1 VKQDAT
7 RAEGSHTLLY
17 LLIAAMVL
25 FWSANYI
32 IGKIALR
39 ELPPLLAGGLRVAMA
54 GVFMLPVYASQRGG
68 ATSWSRRDLPMLVY
82 LGVFGV
88 TLNQLFFM
96 IGLSQTS
103 VAHSALLIAM
113 TPIFVLLIAAIA
125 KQERITLRK
134 AAGMLIAFGGVGIL
148 NLLPVTG
155 PRPPCSQPTVVGD
168 VFIFLAAATF
178 ALFTVIGKTVSLRL
192 SGVTVNTFS
201 YLTGAV
207 ALAPI
212 AIWQGRDFAFARVSA
227 AGWMSLVYMA
237 LFSSVICYMIYYY
250 ALGHISASRVAAF
263 SYLQPVIA
271 TLMAAAVLRERVTLP
286 LIAGGAVIFAG
297 VFLTERG

>member
-7 RAEGSHTLLY
+7 RAAGSHTLLY
-17 LLIAAMVL
+17 ILIAAMVL

-32 IGKIALR
+32 IGKVALR
-39 ELPPLLAGGLRVAMA
+39 EFPPLLAGGLRMAMA
-54 GVFMLPVYASQRGG
+54 GLFMLPVYAWQRGG
-68 ATSWSRRDLPMLVY
+68 AASWSKRDLPMLVY

-96 IGLSQTS
+96 IGLSRTS
-103 VAHSALLIAM
+103 VAHSALVIAM
-113 TPIFVLLIAAIA
+113 TPIFVLIIAATV

-148 NLLPVTG
+148 NLMPVSG
-155 PRPPCSQPTVVGD
+155 PPGSQPTVVGD
-168 VFIFLAAATF
+168 LSVFLAAATF
-178 ALFTVIGKTVSLRL
+178 AVFTVIGKRVSLRL
-192 SGVTVNTFS
+192 SAVTVNTFS

-212 AIWQGRDFAFARVSA
+212 AIWQGRSFAFARVSA
-227 AGWMSLVYMA
+227 VAWISLVYMA
-237 LFSSVICYMIYYY
+237 LFSSVICYLIYYY
-250 ALGHISASRVAAF
+250 ALGYISASRVAAF

-271 TLMAAAVLRERVTLP
+271 TLMAAVALRERVTLP

>member
-1 VKQDAT
+1 MKQDAT
-7 RAEGSHTLLY
+7 RAKGSHTILY

-39 ELPPLLAGGLRVAMA
+39 EFPPLLAGALRIAMA
-54 GVFMLPVYASQRGG
+54 GVFMIPVYAAQRGG
-68 ATSWSRRDLPMLVY
+68 AKPWNRRDLPMLVY

-96 IGLSQTS
+96 IGLSRTS

-113 TPIFVLLIAAIA
+113 TPIFVLIIAAIA

-155 PRPPCSQPTVVGD
+155 PPGSQPTVVGD
-168 VFIFLAAATF
+168 VFAFLAAATF

-192 SGVTVNTFS
+192 SAVTVNTFS

-212 AIWQGRDFAFARVSA
+212 AIWQGRGFAFARVSA
-227 AGWMSLVYMA
+227 AGWMSLAYMA
-237 LFSSVICYMIYYY
+237 LFSSVICYLIYYY

>member
-1 VKQDAT
+1 VKQDAA
-7 RAEGSHTLLY
+7 RAKGSHTILY

-32 IGKIALR
+32 IGKVALR
-39 ELPPLLAGGLRVAMA
+39 EFPPLLAGGLRVAMA
-54 GVFMLPVYASQRGG
+54 GVFMLPVYAAQRGG
-68 ATSWSRRDLPMLVY
+68 AKPWNRRDLPMLVY

-96 IGLSQTS
+96 IGLSRTS

-113 TPIFVLLIAAIA
+113 TPIFVLIIAAIA

-155 PRPPCSQPTVVGD
+155 PPGSQPTVVGD
-168 VFIFLAAATF
+168 VFAFLAAVTF

-192 SGVTVNTFS
+192 SAVTVNTFS

-212 AIWQGRDFAFARVSA
+212 AIWQGRGFAFARVSA

-237 LFSSVICYMIYYY
+237 LFSSVICYLIYYY
-250 ALGHISASRVAAF
+250 ALGRISASRVAAF

>member
-7 RAEGSHTLLY
+7 RAEGSHTILY

-39 ELPPLLAGGLRVAMA
+39 EFPPLLAGGLRIAMA
-54 GVFMLPVYASQRGG
+54 GLFMIPVYASQRGG
-68 ATSWSRRDLPMLVY
+68 ARSWSRRDLPMLVY

-96 IGLSQTS
+96 IGLSRTS

-113 TPIFVLLIAAIA
+113 TPIFVLIIAAIA

-155 PRPPCSQPTVVGD
+155 PPGSQPTVVGD
-168 VFIFLAAATF
+168 VFAFLAAATF
-178 ALFTVIGKTVSLRL
+178 ALFTVICKTVSLRL
-192 SGVTVNTFS
+192 SAVTVNTFG

-212 AIWQGRDFAFARVSA
+212 AIWQGRGFAFARVSA

-237 LFSSVICYMIYYY
+237 LFSSVICYLIYYY
-250 ALGHISASRVAAF
+250 ALGRISASRVAAF
-263 SYLQPVIA
+263 SYLQPVVA
-271 TLMAAAVLRERVTLP
+271 TIMAAAVLRERVTLP

>member
-7 RAEGSHTLLY
+7 RAEGSHTILY

-39 ELPPLLAGGLRVAMA
+39 EIPPLLAGGLRVAMA

-68 ATSWSRRDLPMLVY
+68 TTSWSRRDLPMLVY

-96 IGLSQTS
+96 IGLSRTS

-113 TPIFVLLIAAIA
+113 TPIFVLIIAAIA

-155 PRPPCSQPTVVGD
+155 PPGSQPTVVGD

-237 LFSSVICYMIYYY
+237 LFSSVICYLIYYY
-250 ALGHISASRVAAF
+250 ALGQISASRVAAF
-263 SYLQPVIA
+263 SYLQPVVA
-271 TLMAAAVLRERVTLP
+271 TIMAAAVLRERVTLP
-286 LIAGGAVIFAG
+286 LIAGGVVIFAG